1 MLICSSSFLASVQE
15 SIPPP
20 EDPRTFQT
28 PNLLHRDD
36 FWSHPA
42 TAPACGGNWRCD
54 RELHVR
60 RNVTFEGTFFFV
72 SPGDPQA
79 KRETGSCRQ
88 SPPRPHSVPAA
99 SQGLRLWLFPQPT
112 CHPRDAAG
120 SWSPHSQRC
129 ASARPSAPAAAC
141 SGQRQTL
148 GSVCVTAV
156 LVTNTLKVH

>member
-1 MLICSSSFLASVQE
+1 MTFDLTLLQRQPVEVTDVVIGNYMFDEMLHLK
-15 SIPPP
+15 
-20 EDPRTFQT
+20 R
-28 PNLLHRDD
+28 L
-36 FWSHPA
+36 
-42 TAPACGGNWRCD
+42 
-54 RELHVR
+54 
-60 RNVTFEGTFFFV
+60 FV
-72 SPGDPQA
+72 SSGDSQA

-112 CHPRDAAG
+112 CHPWDAPG

-141 SGQRQTL
+141 LGQRQTL

-156 LVTNTLKVH
+156 VVTDTLKVHYPAVNIFLHTSSHLKLWWTF